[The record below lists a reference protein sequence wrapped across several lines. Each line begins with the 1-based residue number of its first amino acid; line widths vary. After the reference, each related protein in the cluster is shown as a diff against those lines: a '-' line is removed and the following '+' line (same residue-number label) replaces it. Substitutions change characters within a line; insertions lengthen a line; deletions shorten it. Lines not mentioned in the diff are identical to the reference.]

1 MKYNIT
7 NDSLSLPLMT
17 IRSLRKQISDVFCD
31 KVRMKSDTI
40 VFTEI

>member
-17 IRSLRKQISDVFCD
+17 IRSLRKQISDVSCD
-31 KVRMKSDTI
+31 KVRMKSDTV